1 MVIHCGRSF
10 WHSKKRTNQKTFYI
24 CLSLFFITFCS
35 FDARAQIQLDRPK
48 TERPLDNPY
57 VIHAP
62 REQIL
67 QTVREVF
74 KACAIEIDDTLSK
87 LNEGKIV
94 TKSVVFTRGVT
105 ARADLDHL
113 AKMPAGE
120 VRNWQQGRWR
130 LEVSALPLDDK
141 RSQLSVIAHIEGKVI
156 EASGGA
162 QWIEGQ
168 SNGSLEDEALRGL
181 VGRILGIDMS
191 VKVSSGRPTRR
202 ILNCEY

>member
-1 MVIHCGRSF
+1 LPPLF
-10 WHSKKRTNQKTFYI
+10 LTFEKRMNLKMSYI
-24 CLSLFFITFCS
+24 CLSLLIITFCS
-35 FDARAQIQLDRPK
+35 LDARAQIQLDRPK
-48 TERPLDNPY
+48 TEPPLDNPY

-74 KACAIEIDDTLSK
+74 NTCAIEIDDTLSK
-87 LNEGKIV
+87 PSEGKIV

-113 AKMPAGE
+113 ARMPAGE

-130 LEVSALPLDDK
+130 LEVIALPLDEK
-141 RSQLSVIAHIEGKVI
+141 RSQLSVSAQIEGKVI

-162 QWIEGQ
+162 QWVHGQ
-168 SNGSLEDEALRGL
+168 SNGLLEDETLRGL
-181 VGRILGIDMS
+181 AGRILGIDLS

>member
-1 MVIHCGRSF
+1 MNLKTSF
-10 WHSKKRTNQKTFYI
+10 I
-24 CLSLFFITFCS
+24 CLWLLFITCCWVH
-35 FDARAQIQLDRPK
+35 ARARIQLDRPK
-48 TERPLDNPY
+48 TEPPLDNQY

-62 REQIL
+62 REQIM

-74 KACAIEIDDTLSK
+74 KASAMEIDDTLSK
-87 LNEGKIV
+87 QNEGKIV

-141 RSQLSVIAHIEGKVI
+141 RSQLSINAHIEGKVI
-156 EASGGA
+156 EAS
-162 QWIEGQ
+162 
-168 SNGSLEDEALRGL
+168 
-181 VGRILGIDMS
+181 
-191 VKVSSGRPTRR
+191 
-202 ILNCEY
+202 

>member
-1 MVIHCGRSF
+1 M
-10 WHSKKRTNQKTFYI
+10 NQKTFYI
-24 CLSLFFITFCS
+24 CLSLFFIAFCS

-181 VGRILGIDMS
+181 AGRILGIDLS
-191 VKVSSGRPTRR
+191 VKASSGRPIRR
-202 ILNCEY
+202 ILSCEY

>member
-1 MVIHCGRSF
+1 MNLKMSYV
-10 WHSKKRTNQKTFYI
+10 
-24 CLSLFFITFCS
+24 CLSLLFIVFYS
-35 FDARAQIQLDRPK
+35 FDARAQIQIDRPK
-48 TERPLDNPY
+48 TEPRLDNPY

-74 KACAIEIDDTLSK
+74 KACAIEVDDTLSK
-87 LNEGKIV
+87 PSEGKIV
-94 TKSVVFTRGVT
+94 TKSLVFTRGVT
-105 ARADLDHL
+105 ARDDLEHL

-130 LEVSALPLDDK
+130 LEVSALPLDEK
-141 RSQLSVIAHIEGKVI
+141 RSQLSVTAYIEGKVI
-156 EASGGA
+156 DAAGGA

-181 VGRILGIDMS
+181 AGRILGIDLS

-202 ILNCEY
+202 ILSCEY

>member
-1 MVIHCGRSF
+1 M
-10 WHSKKRTNQKTFYI
+10 KLKTSYI
-24 CLSLFFITFCS
+24 CLSLLFIFFCS

-57 VIHAP
+57 VINAP
-62 REQIL
+62 SEQIL

-74 KACAIEIDDTLSK
+74 KACAIEVDDTLSK
-87 LNEGKIV
+87 PSEGKIV

-130 LEVSALPLDDK
+130 LDVSALPLDDK
-141 RSQLSVIAHIEGKVI
+141 RSQLFVTAHIEGKVI

-168 SNGSLEDEALRGL
+168 SNGSLEDETLRGL
-181 VGRILGIDMS
+181 AGRILGIDLS

-202 ILNCEY
+202 ILSCEY

>member
-1 MVIHCGRSF
+1 M
-10 WHSKKRTNQKTFYI
+10 NLKTFYI
-24 CLSLFFITFCS
+24 CLLLLFITFCS

-62 REQIL
+62 REQIM

-87 LNEGKIV
+87 PNEGKIV

-130 LEVSALPLDDK
+130 LEVTALPLDDK
-141 RSQLSVIAHIEGKVI
+141 RSQLSVSAHIEGKVI
-156 EASGGA
+156 EASGGV

-181 VGRILGIDMS
+181 AGRILGIDLS
-191 VKVSSGRPTRR
+191 VKASSGRPTRR
-202 ILNCEY
+202 ILSCEY